1 MIYKRWNWVRNILEP
16 GCEYYI
22 TYLNK
27 NWKNN
32 GAHQIVEYKGILC
45 DVEEKHM
52 IFENDKRV
60 SYFNLITIDKVE
72 CHKKSQQT
80 IIQN

>member
-1 MIYKRWNWVRNILEP
+1 MEYKRWDWVRSVLEP
-16 GCEYYI
+16 GCEYQL

-32 GAHQIVEYKGILC
+32 RAGQIVEYTGTLH
-45 DVEEKHM
+45 DVQERYM

-60 SYFNLITIDKVE
+60 SYFCLITIDKVE
-72 CHKKSQQT
+72 CHKKNRLT
-80 IIQN
+80 IQS